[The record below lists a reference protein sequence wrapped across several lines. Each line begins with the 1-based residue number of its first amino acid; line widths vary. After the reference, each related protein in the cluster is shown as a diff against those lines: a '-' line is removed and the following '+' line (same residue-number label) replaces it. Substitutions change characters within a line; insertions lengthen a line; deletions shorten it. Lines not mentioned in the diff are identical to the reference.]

1 MAALWAFFKQKSP
14 AVRLQSLA
22 ILWFGAESNRRHMDF
37 QSIALPTELPNQNRS
52 ANLGQ
57 KDEQPI
63 QRENDY
69 TDREHSPVIVV
80 FTNDLCNYY

>member
-1 MAALWAFFKQKSP
+1 
-14 AVRLQSLA
+14 
-22 ILWFGAESNRRHMDF
+22 MDF

-57 KDEQPI
+57 KDEKPI

-69 TDREHSPVIVV
+69 TDRGHSPVIVV